1 MKCLW
6 SLFVLLYLMARS
18 NTSVRSLF
26 MLGVCVILV
35 SYTMDYYMCEYMG
48 TGLFVM
54 LYLGFLGF
62 MLVLLYC
69 HSYYMFIVGW
79 EMMGVFSLFLI
90 SWH

>member
-1 MKCLW
+1 M
-6 SLFVLLYLMARS
+6 LLYLMARS
-18 NTSVRSLF
+18 NSGVGSLF
-26 MLGVCVILV
+26 ILRVCLILV
-35 SYTMDYYMCEYMG
+35 SYTTDYYMCEYIRI
-48 TGLFVM
+48 GLFVA
-54 LYLGFLGF
+54 LYLRFLGF